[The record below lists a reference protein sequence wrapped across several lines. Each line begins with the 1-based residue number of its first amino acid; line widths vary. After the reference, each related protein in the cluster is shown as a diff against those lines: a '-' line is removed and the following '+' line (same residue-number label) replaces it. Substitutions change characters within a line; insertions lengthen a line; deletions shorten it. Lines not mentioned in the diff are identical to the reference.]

1 MASFSNR
8 DIFFELS
15 GILDIYVW
23 CRNPS
28 LSFALLSILFMI
40 IYMTTKMM
48 DFFFL
53 LRSLHIQLR
62 SVWLY
67 ELRYI
72 KKKDLAWGRKKNVL
86 SLFCSFWYPAIYNR
100 IGNNKKKLLYDKI
113 LKNDKMLL
121 IRLAIFS
128 QAEKYWKL

>member
-23 CRNPS
+23 CE
-28 LSFALLSILFMI
+28 SFPVFCAVVYI
-40 IYMTTKMM
+40 IY
-48 DFFFL
+48 DNIYDEEDDGFFFL

-62 SVWLY
+62 SVWFY

-121 IRLAIFS
+121 IRLALFS